1 MELIFKSGLK
11 PAPIDIANFS
21 QYWSLQKTNIQ
32 KFLAPVAAFVW
43 ALFLRRLRRRRKK
56 RVRKTGLIS

>member
-11 PAPIDIANFS
+11 PAPIDTANFS

-32 KFLAPVAAFVW
+32 KFLAPVAAFV
-43 ALFLRRLRRRRKK
+43 
-56 RVRKTGLIS
+56 